1 MKIEAKRIADYL
13 NEILGIDVF
22 ENTRR
27 RYTIEARSLLTF
39 VLRNHFDMTF
49 HQIKEFYISNGKNY
63 NHATAIHSLKA
74 FEQHRR
80 YSEFLDQWLTQIQL
94 LLRNKVEIKKGL
106 LINRIEY
113 LYPNDIIKL
122 LKITNDMQLKE
133 IDGKE
138 QTKEKTDTLV

>member
-1 MKIEAKRIADYL
+1 MKIEAKRIAVFL
-13 NEILGIDVF
+13 NKISGVDVF

-80 YSEFLDQWLTQIQL
+80 YSKFLDQWLTQIQL
-94 LLRNKVEIKKGL
+94 FLRNKEQMKKGL

-122 LKITNDMQLKE
+122 LKITNNMQLKE
-133 IDGKE
+133 VDG
-138 QTKEKTDTLV
+138 EKM

>member
-1 MKIEAKRIADYL
+1 MKIEAKRIAVFL
-13 NEILGIDVF
+13 NKISGVDVF

-80 YSEFLDQWLTQIQL
+80 YSKFLDQWLTQIQL
-94 LLRNKVEIKKGL
+94 FLRNKEQMKKGL

-122 LKITNDMQLKE
+122 LKITNNMQLKE
-133 IDGKE
+133 IDG
-138 QTKEKTDTLV
+138 EKM

>member
-1 MKIEAKRIADYL
+1 MKIEAKRIADFL
-13 NEILGIDVF
+13 NEISGVDVF

-80 YSEFLDQWLTQIQL
+80 YSKFLDQWLTQIQL
-94 LLRNKVEIKKGL
+94 FLRNKEQMKKGL

-122 LKITNDMQLKE
+122 LKITNNMQLKE
-133 IDGKE
+133 IDG
-138 QTKEKTDTLV
+138 EKM